1 MAKKTVDD
9 VLKEG
14 IYGPKETKP
23 DERRKYLGTL
33 RERVVIALT
42 TGETMGSDTVQPELK
57 RLLDENKEAH
67 LFLNGNVP
75 YTALSKYIKAAMDLK
90 MDYTIVTN
98 KEHQSEFG
106 LVLAHSYAINKEQIR
121 LDKKPAG
128 ALKQSAPKQT
138 LLSKV
143 KSIFVKK

>member
-1 MAKKTVDD
+1 MVKKTVDD

-42 TGETMGSDTVQPELK
+42 TGETMGSDTVQPEVK
-57 RLLDENKEAH
+57 RLMAENKEAH

-75 YTALSKYIKAAMDLK
+75 YTALSKYIKEAMDLK

-106 LVLAHSYAINKEQIR
+106 LVLAHSYAINKEDIR
-121 LDKKPAG
+121 LNKKPVA

-143 KSIFVKK
+143 KSIFIKK